1 MSPNER
7 SDVMDQEKITAEIEY
22 RLAKCVV
29 YDLYKKNLLSEA
41 EMEQCVDELLKLYNP
56 PTAVIEKVRL
66 EHE

>member
-7 SDVMDQEKITAEIEY
+7 SDVMDQIRVTAEIEY

-29 YDLYKKNLLSEA
+29 YDLYKKELLSEA
-41 EMEQCVDELLKLYNP
+41 EMEECIDELLKLYNP

>member
-1 MSPNER
+1 
-7 SDVMDQEKITAEIEY
+7 MDQIRVTAEIEY

-29 YDLYKKNLLSEA
+29 YDLYKKELLSEA
-41 EMEQCVDELLKLYNP
+41 EMEECIDELLKLYNP

>member
-1 MSPNER
+1 
-7 SDVMDQEKITAEIEY
+7 MDQERVTAEIEY

-29 YDLYKKNLLSEA
+29 YDLCKKELLSEA
-41 EMEQCVDELLKLYNP
+41 EMEECIDELLKLYNP

>member
-1 MSPNER
+1 
-7 SDVMDQEKITAEIEY
+7 MDQERITAEIEY

-29 YDLYKKNLLSEA
+29 YDLYKKDLLSEA

-56 PTAVIEKVRL
+56 PTALIEKVRL

>member
-1 MSPNER
+1 
-7 SDVMDQEKITAEIEY
+7 MDQERITAEIEY

-29 YDLYKKNLLSEA
+29 YDLYKKDLLSET
-41 EMEQCVDELLKLYNP
+41 EMDQCVDELLKLYNP

>member
-1 MSPNER
+1 
-7 SDVMDQEKITAEIEY
+7 MDQERITAEIEY

-29 YDLYKKNLLSEA
+29 YDLYKKELLSEA
-41 EMEQCVDELLKLYNP
+41 EMEECVDELLKLFNP

>member
-1 MSPNER
+1 
-7 SDVMDQEKITAEIEY
+7 MDQERFTAEIEY

>member
-7 SDVMDQEKITAEIEY
+7 SDVMDQERITSEIEY

-29 YDLYKKNLLSEA
+29 YDLYKKELLSEA
-41 EMEQCVDELLKLYNP
+41 EMEECVDELLKLYNP

>member
-1 MSPNER
+1 
-7 SDVMDQEKITAEIEY
+7 MDQERITAEIEY

-29 YDLYKKNLLSEA
+29 YDLYKKELLSEA
-41 EMEQCVDELLKLYNP
+41 EMEECIDELLKLYNP

>member
-1 MSPNER
+1 
-7 SDVMDQEKITAEIEY
+7 MDQERISAEIEY

>member
-7 SDVMDQEKITAEIEY
+7 SDVMDQERITAEIEY

>member
-1 MSPNER
+1 
-7 SDVMDQEKITAEIEY
+7 MDQERITAEIEY

>member
-1 MSPNER
+1 
-7 SDVMDQEKITAEIEY
+7 MDQEKITAEIEY

>member
-7 SDVMDQEKITAEIEY
+7 SDVMDQERITAEIEY

-29 YDLYKKNLLSEA
+29 YDLYKKDLLSET

>member
-1 MSPNER
+1 
-7 SDVMDQEKITAEIEY
+7 MDQERITAEIEY

-29 YDLYKKNLLSEA
+29 YDLYKKELLSEA
-41 EMEQCVDELLKLYNP
+41 EMEECVDELLKLYNP

>member
-1 MSPNER
+1 
-7 SDVMDQEKITAEIEY
+7 MDQIRVTAENEY

-29 YDLYKKNLLSEA
+29 YDLYKKELLSEA
-41 EMEQCVDELLKLYNP
+41 EMEECIDELLKLYNP

>member
-1 MSPNER
+1 
-7 SDVMDQEKITAEIEY
+7 MDQERITAEIEY

-29 YDLYKKNLLSEA
+29 YDLYKKDLLSET

>member
-1 MSPNER
+1 MEQER
-7 SDVMDQEKITAEIEY
+7 ITAEIEY

-29 YDLYKKNLLSEA
+29 YDLYKKDLLSET

>member
-1 MSPNER
+1 
-7 SDVMDQEKITAEIEY
+7 MDQERITAEIEY

-29 YDLYKKNLLSEA
+29 YDLYKKDLLSEA

>member
-7 SDVMDQEKITAEIEY
+7 SDVMDQERITSEIEY

-29 YDLYKKNLLSEA
+29 YDLYKKELLSEA

>member
-1 MSPNER
+1 
-7 SDVMDQEKITAEIEY
+7 MDQERITAEIEY

-41 EMEQCVDELLKLYNP
+41 EMEQCVDELLKRYNP

-66 EHE
+66 EYE

>member
-1 MSPNER
+1 
-7 SDVMDQEKITAEIEY
+7 MDQERITAEIEY

-41 EMEQCVDELLKLYNP
+41 EMEVCVDELLKRYNP

>member
-1 MSPNER
+1 MSPNEG
-7 SDVMDQEKITAEIEY
+7 SDVMDQERITAEIEY

>member
-1 MSPNER
+1 
-7 SDVMDQEKITAEIEY
+7 MDQMRVTAEIEY

-29 YDLYKKNLLSEA
+29 YALYKKELLSEA
-41 EMEQCVDELLKLYNP
+41 EMEECIDELLKLYNP

>member
-7 SDVMDQEKITAEIEY
+7 SDVMDQERITAEIEY

-29 YDLYKKNLLSEA
+29 YDLYKKELLSEA
-41 EMEQCVDELLKLYNP
+41 EMEECVDELLKLFNP